1 MNRLRGLPPA
11 AVGVLGTIVAIALW
25 WIAAETVFARVGV
38 SPDGSGGAVPN
49 PFEVV
54 QKLITDGVEFYARNG
69 AITLTEAGAG
79 FLFGNLAALLVA
91 ALVLVIPALENVAT
105 QVAIISYCIPIVA
118 IGPII
123 RLVLGDPEA
132 GDPSATAIFLAGMSV
147 FFTTV
152 VGALVGLKAA
162 DRASLDIVAVYG
174 GGRLKQLVMVRLIA
188 ALPGILNA
196 LRIAAPAAF
205 LGAILGEFLGGVDIG
220 FGPAL
225 VNAQQ
230 GLEVERAWGIAL
242 ISGLIAG
249 AAYAL
254 IGLIARFITPWSSG
268 RAVAR
273 RTAGAAS

>member
-1 MNRLRGLPPA
+1 MNRLRRLPPA
-11 AVGVLGTIVAIALW
+11 AVGVLGTIVGIALW

-230 GLEVERAWGIAL
+230 SLEVERAWGIAL
-242 ISGLIAG
+242 VSGLIAG

-268 RAVAR
+268 RAAAR